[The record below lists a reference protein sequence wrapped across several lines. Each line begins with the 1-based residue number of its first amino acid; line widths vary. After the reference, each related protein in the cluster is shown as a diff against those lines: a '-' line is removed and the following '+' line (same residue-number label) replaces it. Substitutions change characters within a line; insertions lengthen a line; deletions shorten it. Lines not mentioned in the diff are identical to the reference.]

1 VTKRRSGVDL
11 SAFEA
16 TRAAVAADPNI
27 GVATFTTRTTWEEGA
42 RARTMARSFVLHTDE
57 PEPLG
62 GTDAAVD
69 PMELVL
75 AAVGTCITIG
85 WVTQAVQRNI
95 EYRSLEVQ
103 VTGSYDL
110 QGYLALGAGV
120 RPGFQT
126 IDYTVHVDSDAPPHT
141 LAEIRAAV
149 EATSP
154 MFDNVR
160 NPTPVSGSIQQ
171 RQGEP

>member
-1 VTKRRSGVDL
+1 MPKRRATVDL
-11 SAFEA
+11 SALEA

-27 GVATFTTRTTWEEGA
+27 GVASFTTVTTWEDGA
-42 RARTMARSFVLHTDE
+42 RARTTARSFVLQTDE
-57 PEPLG
+57 PKPLG

-75 AAVGTCITIG
+75 AAVGTCITVG
-85 WVTQAVQRNI
+85 WVTQAVQRGI

-103 VTGSYDL
+103 VTGTYDL
-110 QGYLALGAGV
+110 QGYLALGGDV

-126 IDYTVHVDSDAPPHT
+126 IEYTVHVDSDAPPQT
-141 LAEIRAAV
+141 LEEIRASV

-160 NPTPVSGSIQQ
+160 NPTPVSGLIET
-171 RQGEP
+171 RQGGT